1 MPALHLS
8 TILTREPS
16 RLLAH
21 VGDIARRYGGQ
32 GHTVLF
38 TLSSNFKEPK
48 DLQAAVNRLNKFNDI
63 DSTQPCTNEGK
74 AAGHTVGCLSD
85 TFSSVKF
92 EKFPQMTSSKDV
104 FLSCSIGIFNS
115 DTCIPFRSTLP
126 SRIQPQVGRW
136 HSFRKKSD
144 ASSSSLDKGDWE
156 PDWQNVEAGKSSA
169 KGNDEVD
176 WEAIWNRS
184 SNATESKAAEI
195 LPETLQDI
203 E

>member
-48 DLQAAVNRLNKFNDI
+48 DLQAAVNRLNKFNEI
-63 DSTQPCTNEGK
+63 DSTQRGTNEGK

-92 EKFPQMTSSKDV
+92 EKFPQLTSSNDDL
-104 FLSCSIGIFNS
+104 LSCSIGIFNS

-144 ASSSSLDKGDWE
+144 VSSSSLDEGDWE
-156 PDWQNVEAGKSSA
+156 PDWQNVEAGKGNA
-169 KGNDEVD
+169 KGSDEVD

-184 SNATESKAAEI
+184 SNATGSKAAEI